1 MEQLILVLA
10 KALVDY
16 PDDVEVVRE
25 EQANRIVYK
34 LTVHPDDT
42 GKIIGKNGKIVRNLR
57 TVITSASVKESK
69 PVKLE
74 ISG

>member
-25 EQANRIVYK
+25 EQANRILYK

>member
-1 MEQLILVLA
+1 MEQLIIVLA

-16 PDDVEVVRE
+16 PDDVQVVRE
-25 EQANRIVYK
+25 EQTNRIIYK

-42 GKIIGKNGKIVRNLR
+42 GKIIGKNGKIIRNIR
-57 TVITSASVKESK
+57 TVITSASVKETK

>member
-1 MEQLILVLA
+1 MEDLILVLA

-16 PDDVEVVRE
+16 PDEVHVTRE
-25 EQANRIVYK
+25 EQQSRIIYK

-42 GKIIGKNGKIVRNLR
+42 GKIIGKNGKIIRNLR
-57 TVITSASVKESK
+57 TVITSASVREPK

-74 ISG
+74 IIG

>member
-1 MEQLILVLA
+1 MEQLILVLT